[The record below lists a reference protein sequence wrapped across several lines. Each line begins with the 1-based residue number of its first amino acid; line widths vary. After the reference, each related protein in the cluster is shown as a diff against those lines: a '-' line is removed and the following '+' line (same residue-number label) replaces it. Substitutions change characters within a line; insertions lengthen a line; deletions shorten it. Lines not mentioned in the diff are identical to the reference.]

1 MNLGL
6 DGKVAVVTAASKGIG
21 EATVLGLLAEGATVA
36 CCARGSDALE
46 QLQKTVSRGSG
57 KVFTYQADLTVTE
70 ELDGFIQHVQDEV
83 GAPSILVNNLGASPS
98 RNFLYMTREEWSAG
112 FESNFFAAVRCTQLL
127 LPAMRKQR
135 WGRVIMVASG
145 AAKYPTA
152 PLIDYSAAKAALTSL
167 AVGLARRYGA
177 DGVLINSVLPG
188 LIRTAMWEDAA
199 AVIGQSTGQTVDDV
213 IQERGSR
220 VPVQRFGSAD
230 EVANLIVF
238 LASERASYVNGASI
252 DIDGGLGAA
261 VY

>member
-1 MNLGL
+1 
-6 DGKVAVVTAASKGIG
+6 
-21 EATVLGLLAEGATVA
+21 
-36 CCARGSDALE
+36 
-46 QLQKTVSRGSG
+46 
-57 KVFTYQADLTVTE
+57 
-70 ELDGFIQHVQDEV
+70 
-83 GAPSILVNNLGASPS
+83 
-98 RNFLYMTREEWSAG
+98 
-112 FESNFFAAVRCTQLL
+112 
-127 LPAMRKQR
+127 
-135 WGRVIMVASG
+135 MVASG